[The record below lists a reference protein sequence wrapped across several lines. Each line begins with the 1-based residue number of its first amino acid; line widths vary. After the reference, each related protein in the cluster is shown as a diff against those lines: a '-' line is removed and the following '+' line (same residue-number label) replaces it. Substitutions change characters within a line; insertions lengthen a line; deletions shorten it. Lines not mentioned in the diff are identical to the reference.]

1 MTEKKR
7 PGIVM
12 QFVKRFIG
20 RIGLLFFPLPIG
32 LFRRQLA
39 GRTDDHGELQF
50 FSHPD
55 FVCTMHLIWVGWLV
69 TLGEFYNQYAS
80 DHQFTQIPNGFLS
93 WPWLFV
99 LTVTLIV
106 MGLQFAR
113 VAVGFLIAAIVITGL
128 ILFLSETLSEVAVF
142 HAIHDVLKKIPVT
155 VDWGVPMVVSLVLG
169 LVFVSMASW
178 RRMNDC
184 WSLKARG
191 NYLEHENFQEKDRT
205 ISKGAKTFVAVFPC
219 ILRRYLLFG
228 YGNIEVRSSTGTSL
242 VYRIEGVFY
251 ARHHADIIKNRF
263 SVTDTH
269 DAEAEEEEAEEEAA
283 TDELL

>member
-1 MTEKKR
+1 MAEKQR
-7 PGIVM
+7 SGIVT
-12 QFVKRFIG
+12 QFIKRFVG

-69 TLGEFYNQYAS
+69 TLGEFYNDFATS
-80 DHQFTQIPNGFLS
+80 HEWGQIPSGFLS

-99 LTVTLIV
+99 LTVTIIV

-113 VAVGFLIAAIVITGL
+113 VAVGFLLAAILITGL
-128 ILFLSETLSEVAVF
+128 TLILSETLSDVAVF
-142 HAIHDVLKKIPVT
+142 HTIHDILKRIPVT
-155 VDWGVPMVVSLVLG
+155 VAWGVPMVVSFILG
-169 LVFVSMASW
+169 LVFVSVASW

-184 WSLKARG
+184 WSLQARG

-228 YGNIEVRSSTGTSL
+228 YGNIEVRSSTGTTL
-242 VYRIEGVFY
+242 VDQIEGVFY

-263 SVTDTH
+263 AVTDTQ
-269 DAEAEEEEAEEEAA
+269 DAEAEEEEADEEAA
-283 TDELL
+283 ADEVL

>member
-1 MTEKKR
+1 MTEKR
-7 PGIVM
+7 QSGIVT
-12 QFVKRFIG
+12 QFVKRFVG
-20 RIGLLFFPLPIG
+20 RIGLMFFPLPIG

-39 GRTDDHGELQF
+39 GVTNDVGELQF
-50 FSHPD
+50 FSHPN

-69 TLGEFYNQYAS
+69 TLGEFYNQYAAEHNYS
-80 DHQFTQIPNGFLS
+80 QIPSGFLS

-99 LTVTLIV
+99 LTVTIIV

-113 VAVGFLIAAIVITGL
+113 VAVGFLIAAIVIIGL
-128 ILFLSETLSEVAVF
+128 ALILSETLSDVAVF
-142 HAIHDVLKKIPVT
+142 HTMHETLKRIPVT
-155 VDWGVPMVVSLVLG
+155 VAWGVPMVVSLILG
-169 LVFVSMASW
+169 LVFVSVASW

-184 WSLKARG
+184 WSLQARG

-228 YGNIEVRSSTGTSL
+228 FGDIEVRSSTGTTL
-242 VYRIEGVFY
+242 VDRIEGVFY

-263 SVTDTH
+263 AVTDTH
-269 DAEAEEEEAEEEAA
+269 DAEAEEEEAEEAA
-283 TDELL
+283 AEEEVL

>member
-242 VYRIEGVFY
+242 VDRIEGVFY